1 MRTPRNVDEPQ
12 LTRLLVERGMFRRD
26 PVHIVDVGASGGI
39 DSYWHEFGD
48 QLRAVGFDP
57 LIVEI
62 ERLKNEGARGV
73 NYIAAW
79 VTCASPLP
87 DDSRLST
94 DFFQRTSAVRAA
106 ELARLDYTRE
116 HFNAGAE
123 LRLSDERI
131 VLDDYFSDADASSID
146 FMKVDTD
153 GQDYEVL
160 VGTRS
165 ILHAGRVLGLAVE
178 VQFQGHVSESAN
190 VFGNIDR
197 LLRGAGFSLFDV
209 EAYRYSRAALP
220 AEFVYEIPAQ
230 TKSGQVSWGDA
241 LYFRD
246 LGDPDYEQRWGFF
259 PTSEDVLKLA
269 CFYELFGLLDC
280 AAELILKYT
289 ALLRGELDCRELLD
303 ILATEQTGRKTSHAA
318 LIREFE
324 LDVRERFV
332 PSRLA
337 SR

>member
-1 MRTPRNVDEPQ
+1 
-12 LTRLLVERGMFRRD
+12 MFRRD

-57 LIVEI
+57 LVVEI
-62 ERLKNEGARGV
+62 ERLNSEAVRGV
-73 NYIAAW
+73 NYIAAR

-94 DFFQRTSAVRAA
+94 DFFRQRTSAVRAA
-106 ELARLDYTRE
+106 GLARLDYTRE

-146 FMKVDTD
+146 FIKVDTD

-178 VQFQGHVSESAN
+178 VQFQGHVSDSAN

-197 LLRGAGFSLFDV
+197 LLRGEGFSLFDV

-230 TKSGQVSWGDA
+230 TTSGQVSWGDA

-246 LGDPDYEQRWGFF
+246 LGDPDYEQRWGFV

-280 AAELILKYT
+280 AAELILKYQ
-289 ALLRGELDCRELLD
+289 ALCWGLDRRELLD
-303 ILATEQTGRKTSHAA
+303 ILATEQAGRKVSHAA
-318 LIREFE
+318 LMREFE

-332 PSRLA
+332 PSRSA